1 MLIPSS
7 PTGSPD
13 HPVSTFINFD
23 ISDNYSS
30 SIQII
35 NNTNLLNDSLI
46 NDDISDVEVTSSPSL
61 TTSSSANIPNGA
73 VKLFVGQIPRHLD
86 EGELRPMFESFGS
99 IYELT
104 VLKDKFS
111 GMHKGKSF
119 FFLFNNIFS

>member
-1 MLIPSS
+1 MLIPST

-23 ISDNYSS
+23 ISDNFSS

-35 NNTNLLNDSLI
+35 NNSNLINESLI
-46 NDDISDVEVTSSPSL
+46 IDDISDVEVTS
-61 TTSSSANIPNGA
+61 TSSSANIPNDA

-86 EGELRPMFESFGS
+86 EAELRPMFESFGS

-104 VLKDKFS
+104 VLKDKFT
-111 GMHKGKSF
+111 GMHKGKTFFVF
-119 FFLFNNIFS
+119 FF

>member
-13 HPVSTFINFD
+13 HPVSTFLNFD
-23 ISDNYSS
+23 ISDNFAS
-30 SIQII
+30 
-35 NNTNLLNDSLI
+35 NTNLI
-46 NDDISDVEVTSSPSL
+46 IDDISDVEVTLSPSL
-61 TTSSSANIPNGA
+61 TTSSSANIPSDA

-104 VLKDKFS
+104 VLKDKFT
-111 GMHKGKSF
+111 GMHKGKNF
-119 FFLFNNIFS
+119 F